1 MKRSKE
7 EILKAILE
15 LCKEPAGLTKIVYQC
30 NLNFFTVKSH
40 LKVLTDAGL
49 IDISG
54 IEQISYKTTTEG
66 MKALEHI
73 NAFRSLLM
81 STSNSLD
88 EPAVQEGL

>member
-7 EILKAILE
+7 QIFEAILE
-15 LCKEPAGLTKIVYQC
+15 LCKEPTGLTKIVYQC
-30 NLNFFTVKSH
+30 NLNFFTVKIH
-40 LKVLTDAGL
+40 LKALTDAGL

-54 IEQISYKTTTEG
+54 IEQISYKTTAVG

-81 STSNSLD
+81 STANSQD
-88 EPAVQEGL
+88 EPAVQECV